1 MRDLE
6 LRRFRPTDAG
16 QVWALSRIANIGHTA
31 DPSAPLPLPAHAE
44 PPVEFPGLAD
54 IQASFIAPGGEFL
67 VGHVGEALVAM
78 GGIWPTGDRRAEV
91 KHVRIHPARR
101 RRGIGRRLMGA
112 LEEAATALGCHELH
126 LDTAHNQP
134 EALAFYL
141 ALGYEEVGRET
152 RPEWTW
158 TNVYFTKRL

>member
-1 MRDLE
+1 
-6 LRRFRPTDAG
+6 
-16 QVWALSRIANIGHTA
+16 
-31 DPSAPLPLPAHAE
+31 
-44 PPVEFPGLAD
+44 
-54 IQASFIAPGGEFL
+54 
-67 VGHVGEALVAM
+67 
-78 GGIWPTGDRRAEV
+78 
-91 KHVRIHPARR
+91 
-101 RRGIGRRLMGA
+101 MGA